1 MCHGDYF
8 IEEESFAMEIG
19 KVMKESVKDIT
30 KFALWELEQPY
41 FVTYQNHQT
50 KLFSSSILL
59 DKNNRY

>member
-8 IEEESFAMEIG
+8 IEEESFATGIG
-19 KVMKESVKDIT
+19 KVIKETVKKNIT
-30 KFALWELEQPY
+30 KFALSELEQPY

-59 DKNNRY
+59 DRNN